1 MERIYDMIVIGGGPA
16 GLSAGIYGGRAKLD
30 VLVIEKENK
39 GGQISLT
46 SEVVNYPGILEIS
59 GSEFMTQTKKQAQGF
74 GVNFVQEEVVDM
86 NFTQKIKTVKTN
98 KAEYKTLS
106 VVIATGAAPRK
117 LGFPGEQEFTG
128 RGVAYCATC
137 DGEFF
142 TGMDIFVIG
151 AGFAAAEEAMFLTKY
166 GKSVTII
173 AREPDFTCAKSI
185 GDKVKA
191 HPKITVK
198 FNTELIELT
207 GDVKPTAAKFK
218 NNVTGEITEYKAK
231 VGETFGVF
239 VFVGY
244 APSSQIFKGHI
255 EIDGAGFIPT
265 NEDLMTN
272 VDGVFAVGDIRPK
285 RLRQVVTAVADGAI
299 AATSIEKYVHDL
311 RDELGI
317 KKEEKEE
324 EKEEEKTTSVA
335 TEKEHFLDDEL
346 RQQLVAVVD
355 RFENPVEIVV
365 FKNPNNEESL
375 NIENAVKDIASISPE
390 KLKFSSYNEGEN
402 KELETKVKVTRTPTI
417 AILDKDGNFAGL
429 KYSSLPSGHE
439 LNSFIL
445 GLYNVA
451 GPGQKVASES
461 LEKIKKINK
470 PINIKIGVSLSCT
483 KCPKT
488 VQATQRIATLNKNV
502 EMEMINIFTFQD
514 FKNRYDI
521 MSVPAII
528 VDDQHIYFGE
538 KTVEDMLEI
547 INK

>member
-59 GSEFMTQTKKQAQGF
+59 GSEFMVQTKKQAQGF
-74 GVNFVQEEVVDM
+74 GVNFVQDEVVDM
-86 NFTQKIKTVKTN
+86 DFTQKIKTIKT
-98 KAEYKTLS
+98 KTAEYKTLS

-198 FNTELIELT
+198 FNTELTELT
-207 GDVKPTAAKFK
+207 GDMKPTGAKFK
-218 NNVTGEITEYKAK
+218 NNVTGEVTEYKAK

-244 APSSQIFKGHI
+244 APSSQIFKNHI
-255 EIDGAGFIPT
+255 EIDKFGFIPT
-265 NEDLMTN
+265 DEELMTN
-272 VDGVFAVGDIRPK
+272 VPGVFAVGDIRPK

-299 AATSIEKYVHDL
+299 AATSIEKYAHDL
-311 RDELGI
+311 REELGI
-317 KKEEKEE
+317 QKE

-335 TEKEHFLDDEL
+335 TENESFLDDEL
-346 RQQLVAVVD
+346 KQQLSAVVE

-365 FKNPNNEESL
+365 FKNPNVDESVA
-375 NIENAVKDIASISPE
+375 IENAVKDISAIAPE
-390 KLKFSSYNEGEN
+390 KLKFVSYNEGEN
-402 KELETKVKVTRTPTI
+402 KELEAKVKLTRTPSI
-417 AILDKDGNFAGL
+417 AVLDKDGNFSGL

-451 GPGQKVASES
+451 GPGQKVAPES
-461 LEKIKKINK
+461 LEKIAKIDK
-470 PINIKIGVSLSCT
+470 PINIKIGISLSCT

-488 VQATQRIATLNKNV
+488 VQATQRIATLNKNI

-528 VDDQHIYFGE
+528 IDDTHVHFGE
-538 KTVEDMLEI
+538 KNVEDMIELLT
-547 INK
+547 K

>member
-59 GSEFMTQTKKQAQGF
+59 GSEFMVQTKKQAQGF
-74 GVNFVQEEVVDM
+74 GVNFVQDEVVDM
-86 NFTQKIKTVKTN
+86 DFTQKIKTIKT
-98 KAEYKTLS
+98 KTAEYKTLS

-198 FNTELIELT
+198 FNTELTELT
-207 GDVKPTAAKFK
+207 GDMKPTGAKFK
-218 NNVTGEITEYKAK
+218 NNVTGEVTEYKAK

-244 APSSQIFKGHI
+244 APSSQIFKNHI
-255 EIDGAGFIPT
+255 EIDKFGFIPT
-265 NEDLMTN
+265 AEELMTN
-272 VDGVFAVGDIRPK
+272 VPGVFAVGDIRPK

-299 AATSIEKYVHDL
+299 AATSIEKYAHDL
-311 RDELGI
+311 REELGI
-317 KKEEKEE
+317 QKE

-335 TEKEHFLDDEL
+335 TENESFLDDEL
-346 RQQLVAVVD
+346 KQQLSAVVE

-365 FKNPNNEESL
+365 FKNPNVDESVA
-375 NIENAVKDIASISPE
+375 IENAVKDIAAIAPE
-390 KLKFSSYNEGEN
+390 KLKFVSYNEGEN
-402 KELETKVKVTRTPTI
+402 KELEAKVKLTRTPSI
-417 AILDKDGNFAGL
+417 AVLDKDGNFSGL

-451 GPGQKVASES
+451 GPGQKVAPES
-461 LEKIKKINK
+461 LEKIAKIDK
-470 PINIKIGVSLSCT
+470 PINIKIGISLSCT

-488 VQATQRIATLNKNV
+488 VQATQRIATLNKNI

-528 VDDQHIYFGE
+528 IDDTHVHFGE
-538 KTVEDMLEI
+538 KNVEDMIELLT
-547 INK
+547 K

>member
-59 GSEFMTQTKKQAQGF
+59 GSEFMTQTRKQAQGF

-86 NFTQKIKTVKTN
+86 DFTQKIKTIKTN
-98 KAEYKTLS
+98 NAEYKTLS

-285 RLRQVVTAVADGAI
+285 RLRQVVTAVADGTI

-311 RDELGI
+311 RDELGL
-317 KKEEKEE
+317 KKE

-335 TEKEHFLDDEL
+335 TEQEHFLDDEL
-346 RQQLVAVVD
+346 RQQLVAVID

-417 AILDKDGNFAGL
+417 AILDKNGNFAGL

-470 PINIKIGVSLSCT
+470 PVNIKIGVSLSCT

-502 EMEMINIFTFQD
+502 EMEMINIFTFQG

>member
-1 MERIYDMIVIGGGPA
+1 MEKIYDMIIIGGGPA

-59 GSEFMTQTKKQAQGF
+59 GTEFMTQTRKQAEGF
-74 GVNFVQEEVVDM
+74 GVNFVQGEVVDM
-86 NFTQKIKTVKTN
+86 DFTKDIKTIKT
-98 KAEYKTLS
+98 KDAEYSALS

-198 FNTELIELT
+198 FNTELTELT
-207 GDVKPTAAKFK
+207 GDMKPTGAKFK
-218 NNVTGEITEYKAK
+218 NNVTGEVTEYKAK

-244 APSSQIFKGHI
+244 APSSQIFKNHI
-255 EIDGAGFIPT
+255 EIDKFGFIPT
-265 NEDLMTN
+265 DEELMTN
-272 VDGVFAVGDIRPK
+272 VPGVFAVGDIRPK

-299 AATSIEKYVHDL
+299 AATSIEKYAHDL
-311 RDELGI
+311 REELGI
-317 KKEEKEE
+317 QKE

-335 TEKEHFLDDEL
+335 TENESFLDDEL
-346 RQQLVAVVD
+346 KQQLSAVVE

-365 FKNPNNEESL
+365 FKNPNVDESVA
-375 NIENAVKDIASISPE
+375 IENAVKDIAAIAPE
-390 KLKFSSYNEGEN
+390 KLKFVSYNEGEN
-402 KELETKVKVTRTPTI
+402 KELEAKVKLTRTPSI
-417 AILDKDGNFAGL
+417 AVLDKNGNFSGL

-451 GPGQKVASES
+451 GPGQKVAPES
-461 LEKIKKINK
+461 LEKIAKIDK
-470 PINIKIGVSLSCT
+470 PINIKIGISLSCT

-488 VQATQRIATLNKNV
+488 VQATQRIATLNKNI

-528 VDDQHIYFGE
+528 VDDQHVYFGE

-547 INK
+547 LNK